1 LLRQL
6 GNCQFH
12 GTLDRDASD
21 TFVFVDPTI
30 TGQSLIGFLA
40 HSLQILN
47 ALFRPG
53 FFVIASTRRRPN
65 DREHNHAKNGKEKH
79 DPEPRRPWSARMSN
93 LTKRFGLSHVSSP
106 SLKIQ

>member
-1 LLRQL
+1 LVRQL

-12 GTLDRDASD
+12 GTLDRNASD

-30 TGQSLIGFLA
+30 GGQSLIGFLA

-47 ALFRPG
+47 ALFRPS

-65 DREHNHAKNGKEKH
+65 DREHDHTKKRKEKH
-79 DPEPRRPWSARMSN
+79 DPEPGRQRSASMGN
-93 LTKRFGLSHVSSP
+93 LTK
-106 SLKIQ
+106 